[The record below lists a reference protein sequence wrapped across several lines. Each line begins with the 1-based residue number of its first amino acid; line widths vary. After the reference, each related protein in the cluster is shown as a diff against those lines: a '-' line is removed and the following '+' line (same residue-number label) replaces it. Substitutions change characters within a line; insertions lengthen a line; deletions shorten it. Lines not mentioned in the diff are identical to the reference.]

1 MASAAEPPVWLI
13 AGPTASGK
21 SALALD
27 LARATGGEIVN
38 ADSMQLYGDLRV
50 LTARP
55 GREEMAAAPHHLFGL
70 ADAAE
75 AWSVGRW
82 LGAALEVL
90 AAIAARRRP
99 AIVVGGTGLYFRA
112 LTLGLAEIP
121 PVPAAVRAAVQ
132 ADFDAVGETAF
143 RERLARADPAAARRI
158 ARADRQRLTRALEVF
173 EASGRPLT
181 DWQGNTDPALAPG
194 AWRGIVLTLPREE
207 LYARVDK
214 RLETMIAAGA
224 LSEVEALMARGLDP
238 ALPAM
243 KALGVASLAGQ
254 LAGRLTSDQALAEA
268 RAETRRYAKRQITWF
283 DRQNPDWPRLRAAAN
298 TADLSK
304 ILRRSPP

>member
-1 MASAAEPPVWLI
+1 
-13 AGPTASGK
+13 
-21 SALALD
+21 
-27 LARATGGEIVN
+27 
-38 ADSMQLYGDLRV
+38 MQLYGDLRV

-132 ADFDAVGETAF
+132 ADFHAVGETAF

-181 DWQGNTDPALAPG
+181 DWQGDTDPALAPG
-194 AWRGIVLTLPREE
+194 AWRGVVLTLPREE